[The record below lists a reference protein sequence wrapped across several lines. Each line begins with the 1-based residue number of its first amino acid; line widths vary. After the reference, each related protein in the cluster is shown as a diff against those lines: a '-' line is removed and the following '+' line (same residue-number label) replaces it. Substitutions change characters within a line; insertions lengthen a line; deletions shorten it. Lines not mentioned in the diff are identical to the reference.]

1 MIEGVIFMEHFGK
14 NDLYFLIEIAF
25 VSSIIHS
32 CGLYNFSNNELV
44 VKLQLTYKKVVS
56 KIL

>member
-1 MIEGVIFMEHFGK
+1 MEHFGK
-14 NDLYFLIEIAF
+14 NDLYFLVEIAF
-25 VSSIIHS
+25 VGSIIHS
-32 CGLYNFSNNELV
+32 CGLYNFFNNELV